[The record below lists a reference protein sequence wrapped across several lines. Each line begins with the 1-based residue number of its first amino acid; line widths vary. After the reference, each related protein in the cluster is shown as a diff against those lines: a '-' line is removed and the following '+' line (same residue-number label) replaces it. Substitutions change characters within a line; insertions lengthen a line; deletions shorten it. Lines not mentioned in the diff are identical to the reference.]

1 MALNYLDKAAWDAG
15 VYKDKGNDDD
25 TQQDTSSED
34 SGYSASGILSAAKNF
49 LEHPFQGMGTVIAPN
64 YTPRPLDDSVYS
76 DIPGTPV
83 ASGQFGELEDE
94 SVRDER
100 MKDSADYMAANWP
113 RLYGGFVAADEGLAN
128 VVGGIQNAVGGGNG
142 ILTNVQRAEE
152 GMQDYRDQWNNTY
165 GDSYFLNPNKFATDA
180 GSVIGSSVPIMAF
193 SGLMPGAAVAG
204 GTRALTSA
212 LSRAGLGRLAMSKA
226 GQALI
231 ADTVRSIPTS
241 NLADSLSEYGTVVN
255 DMMQNGVSEDEA
267 RRRAIPMFFKNMALD
282 TFTVPLEL
290 GVMKGGKGIA
300 TGLLGRGAEEGIGKS
315 LAKGAARTGMLAGAS
330 GLTEGYQEGAQ
341 NALEN
346 DVQGKRDGGWYNPF
360 TWTNEDWEAARG
372 GFVGGALMGIPG
384 NVAAGFHPEAKQA
397 PLSAESQEQA
407 QSIKDTLS
415 HGKPKG
421 MSNAAYNAY
430 IELANSGNPDLIKQA
445 ASSLESFQKSQGN
458 GSSENADDAATEAYK
473 DYETYD
479 QKQEIENFLNN
490 NTVEQI
496 GGEDNYN
503 WLVGVLR
510 NGTPE
515 EVQKAYD
522 NVVAAEKATAEME
535 AKNRAAQAVPAK
547 TGNNTIDTIIAA
559 AQQYGDDP
567 KALISVGARE
577 SGGDD
582 INAIGKSVEGNN
594 WFQIEPATA
603 EAYGVDKI
611 YPDWETDPTENI
623 YAAALILRKKTD
635 EANGDVFQGMHNY
648 NGGGDPDYDSKVQAT
663 YNSLGDLSGVA
674 SDSGNVSAP
683 DQQYYDLSDAMNP
696 QVGGMDPNTMAK
708 MNLLARDFYQKY
720 GHRLLVTS
728 LKRNGDGSSYHDEGH
743 AFDFSDD
750 FLEQNPDA
758 RDWLVQQGEKYGLKG
773 LDEFSHPVATTDGG
787 NVHFTDHGGPVPG
800 GASGAVTGKITSDDG
815 QFDRE
820 LDQAAQE
827 AKSDMDRIQAQSD
840 QAMNE
845 IMNDDSA
852 EKTAQEAQ
860 EDAENAQKQA
870 EESQQSTQDAVIPDV
885 AQTIRDT
892 SSNIDEINTLDGMF
906 TKDGNGNDKFID
918 TTENRDFIKANYK
931 DEITKAVNDAMS
943 KKKAPIATPVP
954 KNKQQTP
961 HARLGRILA
970 TYDRKDPKFK
980 EYMNTFRNGTEQE
993 QRKLADDLQTT
1004 QELERANSL
1013 KGNPLTTQQ
1022 GQNTP
1027 ENVPQRAVESPKQ
1040 PEQTNTHTQV
1050 KESLETQKKRN
1061 AYLSK
1066 KQKLMERVP
1075 AGKTV
1080 KVHAS
1085 TNDAGFDATYKI
1097 VPAGDITASHN
1108 TNYAVNDLYPA
1119 ELQPRDRNRPQMRG
1133 QVEKMT
1139 KGMKPELLAES
1150 QFVNE
1155 GAPIVN
1161 NSGVVLNG
1169 NGRVMAIQ
1177 KAYQGLTDSHKKS
1190 AKAYKDFLASIAP
1203 SLGIAPEKVQSMAH
1217 PVLVRQAADDAD
1229 TKAIINS
1236 TEGGAKLGGAE
1247 QAKTDADRLKLSTL
1261 EQFVDNGT
1269 GEFMNPSNREFRR
1282 TAAKDIF
1289 SDAEGNSVFNAKG
1302 ELSPIGALRI
1312 RNAIFAKAYK
1322 DDYLLT
1328 QLSEA
1333 TDNNSKNI
1341 MNAMIAAAPEV
1352 AKVNE
1357 GIKEG
1362 NLYPDYDISN
1372 VITKT
1377 AKTIMSLRNEGKPLS
1392 FHLQETN
1399 LFSQGESEAERLVLE
1414 FIERNKFKSRTIA
1427 DMYKAVCDR
1436 IFAVGSPKQSK
1447 LFDST
1452 EAPRISLENIISNA
1466 IQEVE
1471 HGQSLFDTAEEK
1483 PAEKAVSEVPDNRQA
1498 EPAGSGRVHQQEA
1511 GRVQSQEKEGNEVDE
1526 KSKQSDHVDAE
1537 PQQAE
1542 SKDKEST
1549 HAEKGAESN
1558 VQKEVEKKKE
1568 ETPAKEEK
1576 SNAVSDED
1584 DYHGFLDGK
1593 KEVVQKMIRSSLG
1606 ITHNPLEPGHA
1617 LHSLKQSIEIKAN
1630 DGNEHKIEVRDGK
1643 TYIDGNKVPKAAAEY
1658 YQYLRKQAKQK
1669 EQEVPKVQASHL
1681 EPFRKV
1687 IDGISHKLQTK
1698 ELTPK
1703 QTQDKLKQVL
1713 MDAAHATYGTFD
1725 DMSLVKTDQQ
1735 LTSEERTKVNSMVND
1750 AMAVANKM
1758 SVEASRKRA
1767 EKKAQKESPEKFLK
1781 DHVIVTTIPESAAK
1795 KETPTREEADAASKE
1810 YNKRIDDL
1818 LDQYNHG
1825 KLTKDEVNAELDKIG
1840 KEERADKRLD
1850 STPHN
1855 WRHQD
1860 VETAIEDMKQ
1870 DIAHADKRRKEI
1882 IANGGELPNGW
1893 KLKETPEKP
1902 IAETAPKVDNEEKAK
1917 EGVGN
1922 DGQEQG
1928 KSADADGR
1936 LESVGAETGEG
1947 NDSGKTGK
1955 IPGHDGQEAEG
1966 IRTSGNQSD
1975 SEGHAAGTVPARTG
1989 MGKDDSAGTGERGN
2003 KQSIPLTPAQAKPS
2017 AEETPGHDY
2026 TIGNKSQPK
2035 DEKSRYKQNVKAIKL
2050 LKQLEA
2056 EDRMPT
2062 PTEQKVLGEYNGW
2075 GGLKDAFKEGTP
2087 ENKELRELLTDEEY
2101 KAAQASSLDAFYTP
2115 APIVKAIWKG
2125 VKHLGFTHGRV
2136 LDPSMG
2142 TGNFFGNMPQSMRK
2156 DSQLYGVEMD
2166 NLTARF
2172 AKMLYPSAAV
2182 ENAPFQRAVV
2192 GDNYFDLVISNIPFS
2207 QVKVQGY
2214 QIHNFFFAN
2223 GIDKVRPGG
2232 LMVFITSQGSLTGR
2246 TDAARMRHY
2255 LAGEADLIGAFKLPS
2270 GTFTDAG
2277 TDVATDVVVFRKRDK
2292 DKQPSKYANSFVEIE
2307 SGGLNMYNQ
2316 YAVNEYFKKHEDNI
2330 LGDYGTGRDQFGNT
2344 VMKVTKKADTDVA
2357 ELLEKGFNRLP
2368 KDVYQPINRSNEP
2381 RFNPQIVN
2389 KKAVKEKTYRD
2400 GEYHIENGEIYQYQY
2415 DKDVKLD
2422 IAKTGKVAQ
2431 RIKGYIAIKKDL
2443 NALYT
2448 AQRDVKATD
2457 KQLAILRKKL
2467 NKDYDAFVKKNGYLN
2482 DPLVTRAFIQDPD
2495 AGMVLALERNL
2506 QFAKKGNK
2514 KVLSH
2519 ADKADVFTM
2528 RTMNPKVQI
2537 TKADKPDDALI
2548 ASLQN
2553 KGYVDM
2559 DYMSQLL
2566 GGEKPEVIAKALG
2579 SKIFKD
2585 PVTEDYVARDEY
2597 LSGNVR
2603 EKYSQAVTAAVKDST
2618 YQRNVDE
2625 LKKVIPKDLVP
2636 EEIMVNLGSPWVPPS
2651 DVQAFVDSITNRG
2664 LDVEYYPTLAKWTV
2678 SGWDSS
2684 AQYRANGI
2692 EFSKLLEAVLNNK
2705 AITIYKGAK
2714 KDNVVDREATDAA
2727 NATADRLREDFRRWL
2742 WSDKDRAKR
2751 LARYYNDNFNNTVLR
2766 EYDGSHL
2773 TFPWINP
2780 EITLRPHQK
2789 DAVWRML
2796 TSGNTL
2802 VAHCVG
2808 AGKTWEMQAA
2818 GMEMRRLGIANK
2830 PLYCVPNNV
2839 VKQFADEFRQ
2849 LCPEAKLL
2857 VIKSGDD
2864 LPAVKKMT
2872 VEEKT
2877 EDGRKKK
2884 RKLRRD
2890 ELTKEEQKK
2899 LDESRAARNRALARI
2914 QTEDWDGIIMSH
2926 TMFERLPVS
2935 PETKAKYIQQQL
2947 DILEQTVKEAKDGNM
2962 SKRDKS
2968 NLEARKETLKEKL
2981 NEALDDD
2988 IKDIGIPFEELGIDQ
3003 IFVDEADL
3011 FKNLHYETSIG
3022 GVSGLTNSDA
3032 NRSQDMFLKTQWL
3045 TETRNG
3051 RGVVFATGT
3060 PISNTIAELYT
3071 MSRYLVPKMLKE
3083 HGVNLFDSWIRTFAE
3098 IGTGIER
3105 KPSGDGFRKVNRVK
3119 NFINMA
3125 ELTTMFRSFADI
3137 KTQDELHLNIP
3148 KLKNGKPTTIALD
3161 ADPAIVNYIKT
3172 EVPKR
3177 IANIKANAFKMK
3189 KGADNMLSLTNDL
3202 RHMTMTDAK
3211 INACADN
3218 IADVFNKTTD
3228 VKGAQ
3233 LVFCDYG
3240 IPKAENEKAKNNDTE
3255 DDAADDAEKENGEVY
3270 ARLMQALRERGI
3282 PSDQIAFVQSAKN
3295 KDQQRELFEKVD
3307 NGEIRIL
3314 IGSTSKMGAGT
3325 NCQHHLVALHDL
3337 DAPWRPRDLEQ
3348 RHGRILRQGNLN
3360 DEVEIFNYVIK
3371 DSFDANMWEKLKNK
3385 ASIIAQA
3392 MSKNTGIRVVEDA
3405 DMVTLSYADV
3415 ENAATGN
3422 PLIKKR
3428 LTLKG
3433 EVTKLTNASRQFAY
3447 QVRDAEYDMESL
3459 PNKIESAEH
3468 RVELIESDIKAMQ
3481 DTSGDNFRMKIMGHT
3496 YTKRKDAMA
3505 ALEKATKKF
3514 KNTPMTIGELGG
3526 FKVNGWIPVSGV
3538 AKYQLVGKF
3547 SYDVLTGSVAGMENT
3562 LRALPRVLTD
3572 EKEHVDKLKA
3582 RLSDDKKIVEQKNP
3596 YTEKLAKVTSELAA
3610 IGKAIENQLL
3620 EGGNATK
3627 ETKPED
3633 TQETKS
3639 NDETQYSVRDA
3650 GETITRTKEAVK
3662 AEMKEAFKTA
3672 SNVLEDGDRLTFTM
3686 PNGQKITVDVRN
3698 GIAVTDEELAQA
3710 KKDHDIDGNVVVEGY
3725 AQTHGK
3731 DAYIAV
3737 AQGSREG
3744 TGFHEAYHIAEKSV
3758 LTDKEKAAITKAI
3771 PDAEQRADKYAEW
3784 VEARKH
3790 GRGTAWG
3797 KLFQKIK
3804 DFAMKMKKIFTGAE
3818 TVNDVFRQIESGEV
3832 WERGARDNNERR
3844 YAIRQDDQEEAPVKP
3859 QDIIDAINDI
3869 VHIYEGSRLTD
3880 KERKELRES
3889 SKFDPDQKQA
3899 VRPQATD
3906 LYDRHAHAGFNR
3918 MGYFNL
3924 SNYGR
3929 ILALHLDNV
3938 MKLKGNLELTNKVL
3952 DRQDKN
3958 AAENKMNGVN
3968 ERLTP
3973 AQARQNAVMD
3983 FGAMM
3988 IRNPELAR
3996 ETYPAYAKIFDE
4008 GLEKHPDLK
4017 EKLDRVIQLNETYQG
4032 QTAAERA
4039 AGSIAREREKVQLRK
4054 HPKEWL
4060 HTHFDKFYTNWVDD
4074 KHIFSKI
4081 VAKAE
4086 AELGRK
4092 LAYDYDVHKQAQM
4105 ALNVAS
4111 SRALLFLTGGKSTE
4125 DTYKVLNTVY
4135 GHAITKNVTM
4145 KDIMDAL
4152 NKVSKEDVS
4161 KTGAENAYDA
4171 LGNYLIAM
4179 RTEELEKH
4187 YHDAYARSAGF
4198 DEEGTREI
4206 IQNTPESIKKIAQ
4219 MYWDINTNIVNIL
4232 QQQGLISKDLAGKLR
4247 KYKHYCPMYRDMS
4260 DGITDMDEMIGTI
4273 GAFNKGGGYANVNNG
4288 IKRIEGGGKRPILDP
4303 MTSLSQMAVSMIS
4316 KCERNDVAKTFVKL
4330 GQDFSGLGDIV
4341 VRDPTLKHAD
4351 PTAFAFTVWQN
4362 GEQVVYRTTPEIYDA
4377 LTNNDAQANRF
4388 TIKIAS
4394 GIAQTLR
4401 TGATI
4406 SPSFIVRN
4414 LLRDTMSAT
4423 VNSKTGFYLPF
4434 VDNVRGAWK
4443 LHFDKEFSA
4452 EYHAS
4457 GASMS
4462 TYMRADADSSRDLTK
4477 ELLGHKYDSYPV
4489 VVKQVRQLISYAWH
4503 KYEKFGN
4510 LIEDS
4515 TRAGEFR
4522 RARNQGLSIDQ
4533 AGQLAR
4539 EITLDFSRHGK
4550 KGQIANKY
4558 IPFFNATIQGTDKFI
4573 RTFKDNPMR
4582 AILNAVIW
4590 IILPSLGL
4598 WAINHDDD
4606 WYKELDENTKYT
4618 NWAIPLPGGTHLL
4631 IPKPQEVG
4639 ILFGSG
4645 IEAVLNQMTGTDP
4658 HGMKEWARQYF
4669 DAMTP
4674 GVFPAIVRPLIEWLT
4689 DYSLWSGR
4697 HLIPAGLKKAP
4708 SEMQFTSYTS
4718 ELAKA
4723 LGDTWIA
4730 KNISIGERHGISPA
4744 AIDNWI
4750 SGWFG
4755 SAGRFVANM
4764 LNDPISYVRGNSRPS
4779 EPSKYWYEMPVIGS
4793 FIRQNGQNS
4802 EYINRMYE
4810 IQKDMNDDYER
4821 SDAGKQRK
4829 GKKSSSNKP
4838 KELKQVDTAVSS
4850 VSKLNKEIKAI
4861 RNDPKKDPDR
4871 KRQEIDQRRTKIN
4884 DLAKKVVL
4892 KFDK

>member
-1 MALNYLDKAAWDAG
+1 M
-15 VYKDKGNDDD
+15 
-25 TQQDTSSED
+25 
-34 SGYSASGILSAAKNF
+34 
-49 LEHPFQGMGTVIAPN
+49 
-64 YTPRPLDDSVYS
+64 
-76 DIPGTPV
+76 
-83 ASGQFGELEDE
+83 
-94 SVRDER
+94 
-100 MKDSADYMAANWP
+100 
-113 RLYGGFVAADEGLAN
+113 
-128 VVGGIQNAVGGGNG
+128 
-142 ILTNVQRAEE
+142 
-152 GMQDYRDQWNNTY
+152 
-165 GDSYFLNPNKFATDA
+165 
-180 GSVIGSSVPIMAF
+180 
-193 SGLMPGAAVAG
+193 
-204 GTRALTSA
+204 
-212 LSRAGLGRLAMSKA
+212 
-226 GQALI
+226 
-231 ADTVRSIPTS
+231 
-241 NLADSLSEYGTVVN
+241 
-255 DMMQNGVSEDEA
+255 
-267 RRRAIPMFFKNMALD
+267 
-282 TFTVPLEL
+282 
-290 GVMKGGKGIA
+290 
-300 TGLLGRGAEEGIGKS
+300 
-315 LAKGAARTGMLAGAS
+315 
-330 GLTEGYQEGAQ
+330 
-341 NALEN
+341 
-346 DVQGKRDGGWYNPF
+346 
-360 TWTNEDWEAARG
+360 
-372 GFVGGALMGIPG
+372 
-384 NVAAGFHPEAKQA
+384 
-397 PLSAESQEQA
+397 
-407 QSIKDTLS
+407 
-415 HGKPKG
+415 
-421 MSNAAYNAY
+421 
-430 IELANSGNPDLIKQA
+430 
-445 ASSLESFQKSQGN
+445 
-458 GSSENADDAATEAYK
+458 
-473 DYETYD
+473 
-479 QKQEIENFLNN
+479 
-490 NTVEQI
+490 
-496 GGEDNYN
+496 
-503 WLVGVLR
+503 
-510 NGTPE
+510 
-515 EVQKAYD
+515 
-522 NVVAAEKATAEME
+522 
-535 AKNRAAQAVPAK
+535 
-547 TGNNTIDTIIAA
+547 
-559 AQQYGDDP
+559 
-567 KALISVGARE
+567 
-577 SGGDD
+577 
-582 INAIGKSVEGNN
+582 
-594 WFQIEPATA
+594 
-603 EAYGVDKI
+603 
-611 YPDWETDPTENI
+611 
-623 YAAALILRKKTD
+623 
-635 EANGDVFQGMHNY
+635 
-648 NGGGDPDYDSKVQAT
+648 
-663 YNSLGDLSGVA
+663 
-674 SDSGNVSAP
+674 
-683 DQQYYDLSDAMNP
+683 
-696 QVGGMDPNTMAK
+696 
-708 MNLLARDFYQKY
+708 
-720 GHRLLVTS
+720 
-728 LKRNGDGSSYHDEGH
+728 
-743 AFDFSDD
+743 
-750 FLEQNPDA
+750 
-758 RDWLVQQGEKYGLKG
+758 
-773 LDEFSHPVATTDGG
+773 
-787 NVHFTDHGGPVPG
+787 
-800 GASGAVTGKITSDDG
+800 
-815 QFDRE
+815 
-820 LDQAAQE
+820 
-827 AKSDMDRIQAQSD
+827 
-840 QAMNE
+840 
-845 IMNDDSA
+845 
-852 EKTAQEAQ
+852 
-860 EDAENAQKQA
+860 
-870 EESQQSTQDAVIPDV
+870 
-885 AQTIRDT
+885 
-892 SSNIDEINTLDGMF
+892 
-906 TKDGNGNDKFID
+906 
-918 TTENRDFIKANYK
+918 
-931 DEITKAVNDAMS
+931 
-943 KKKAPIATPVP
+943 
-954 KNKQQTP
+954 
-961 HARLGRILA
+961 
-970 TYDRKDPKFK
+970 
-980 EYMNTFRNGTEQE
+980 
-993 QRKLADDLQTT
+993 
-1004 QELERANSL
+1004 
-1013 KGNPLTTQQ
+1013 
-1022 GQNTP
+1022 
-1027 ENVPQRAVESPKQ
+1027 
-1040 PEQTNTHTQV
+1040 
-1050 KESLETQKKRN
+1050 
-1061 AYLSK
+1061 
-1066 KQKLMERVP
+1066 
-1075 AGKTV
+1075 
-1080 KVHAS
+1080 
-1085 TNDAGFDATYKI
+1085 
-1097 VPAGDITASHN
+1097 
-1108 TNYAVNDLYPA
+1108 
-1119 ELQPRDRNRPQMRG
+1119 
-1133 QVEKMT
+1133 
-1139 KGMKPELLAES
+1139 
-1150 QFVNE
+1150 
-1155 GAPIVN
+1155 
-1161 NSGVVLNG
+1161 
-1169 NGRVMAIQ
+1169 
-1177 KAYQGLTDSHKKS
+1177 
-1190 AKAYKDFLASIAP
+1190 
-1203 SLGIAPEKVQSMAH
+1203 
-1217 PVLVRQAADDAD
+1217 
-1229 TKAIINS
+1229 
-1236 TEGGAKLGGAE
+1236 
-1247 QAKTDADRLKLSTL
+1247 
-1261 EQFVDNGT
+1261 
-1269 GEFMNPSNREFRR
+1269 
-1282 TAAKDIF
+1282 
-1289 SDAEGNSVFNAKG
+1289 
-1302 ELSPIGALRI
+1302 
-1312 RNAIFAKAYK
+1312 
-1322 DDYLLT
+1322 
-1328 QLSEA
+1328 
-1333 TDNNSKNI
+1333 
-1341 MNAMIAAAPEV
+1341 
-1352 AKVNE
+1352 
-1357 GIKEG
+1357 
-1362 NLYPDYDISN
+1362 
-1372 VITKT
+1372 
-1377 AKTIMSLRNEGKPLS
+1377 
-1392 FHLQETN
+1392 
-1399 LFSQGESEAERLVLE
+1399 
-1414 FIERNKFKSRTIA
+1414 
-1427 DMYKAVCDR
+1427 
-1436 IFAVGSPKQSK
+1436 
-1447 LFDST
+1447 
-1452 EAPRISLENIISNA
+1452 
-1466 IQEVE
+1466 
-1471 HGQSLFDTAEEK
+1471 
-1483 PAEKAVSEVPDNRQA
+1483 
-1498 EPAGSGRVHQQEA
+1498 
-1511 GRVQSQEKEGNEVDE
+1511 
-1526 KSKQSDHVDAE
+1526 
-1537 PQQAE
+1537 
-1542 SKDKEST
+1542 
-1549 HAEKGAESN
+1549 
-1558 VQKEVEKKKE
+1558 KKE
-1568 ETPAKEEK
+1568 A
-1576 SNAVSDED
+1576 
-1584 DYHGFLDGK
+1584 
-1593 KEVVQKMIRSSLG
+1593 
-1606 ITHNPLEPGHA
+1606 
-1617 LHSLKQSIEIKAN
+1617 
-1630 DGNEHKIEVRDGK
+1630 
-1643 TYIDGNKVPKAAAEY
+1643 
-1658 YQYLRKQAKQK
+1658 
-1669 EQEVPKVQASHL
+1669 
-1681 EPFRKV
+1681 
-1687 IDGISHKLQTK
+1687 
-1698 ELTPK
+1698 
-1703 QTQDKLKQVL
+1703 
-1713 MDAAHATYGTFD
+1713 
-1725 DMSLVKTDQQ
+1725 
-1735 LTSEERTKVNSMVND
+1735 
-1750 AMAVANKM
+1750 
-1758 SVEASRKRA
+1758 
-1767 EKKAQKESPEKFLK
+1767 
-1781 DHVIVTTIPESAAK
+1781 
-1795 KETPTREEADAASKE
+1795 PTREEADAASKE
-1810 YNKRIDDL
+1810 YSKRIDDL
-1818 LDQYNHG
+1818 QDQYDHG

-1840 KEERADKRLD
+1840 KEERTDKRLD

-1860 VETAIEDMKQ
+1860 IESAIETMKQ
-1870 DIAHADKRRKEI
+1870 DIARVDKRRKEI
-1882 IANGGELPNGW
+1882 MQRDGKLPNGW
-1893 KLKETPEKP
+1893 KLKEMPEKP
-1902 IAETAPKVDNEEKAK
+1902 VAETAPKVDNEEEEGFKKAYDKMQEIAEEVQGKELTKNEIAGLRGRLNVAKGLYSSGRIVTDAYKNEMLDKYADSIIRDARTHMKEAK

-1928 KSADADGR
+1928 KSNDANGR
-1936 LESVGAETGEG
+1936 LESVEAETSEG
-1947 NDSGKTGK
+1947 NDSGKAGT

-1966 IRTSGNQSD
+1966 IRTSGNQSN

-1989 MGKDDSAGTGERGN
+1989 VGKDDSAGTGERGN

-2087 ENKELRELLTDEEY
+2087 GNKELRELLTDEEY

-2389 KKAVKEKTYRD
+2389 KKAVKEKTCRD

-2467 NKDYDAFVKKNGYLN
+2467 NKDYDAFVKENGYLN

-2506 QFAKKGNK
+2506 QFAKKRNK

-2585 PVTEDYVARDEY
+2585 PVTEYYVARDEY

-2780 EITLRPHQK
+2780 EITLRQHQK

-2818 GMEMRRLGIANK
+2818 GMEIRRLGIANK

-3045 TETRNG
+3045 TETRSG

-3148 KLKNGKPTTIALD
+3148 KLKNGKPTTIVLD
-3161 ADPAIVNYIKT
+3161 ADPDIVNYIKT

-3392 MSKNTGIRVVEDA
+3392 MSKNTGVRVVEDA

-3428 LTLKG
+3428 LTMKG
-3433 EVTKLTNASRQFAY
+3433 ELTKLTNASRQFAY

-3459 PNKIESAEH
+3459 PKKIEAAEH
-3468 RVELIESDIKAMQ
+3468 RVELIESDIKALK
-3481 DTSGDNFRMKIMGHT
+3481 DTSGDNFVMKIMGHT

-3505 ALEKATKKF
+3505 ALEKAAKKF
-3514 KNTPMTIGELGG
+3514 KNTPTTIGEIGG
-3526 FKVNGWIPVSGV
+3526 LRINGWIPVSGV
-3538 AKYQLVGKF
+3538 DKYQLVGNF

-3610 IGKAIENQLL
+3610 IDKAIENQLL

-3725 AQTHGK
+3725 AQLHGK
-3731 DAYIAV
+3731 DAYMALS
-3737 AQGSREG
+3737 QGSREG
-3744 TGFHEAYHIAEKSV
+3744 TGFHEAYHIAEGAV
-3758 LTDKEKAAITKAI
+3758 LTDREKAAIKKAI
-3771 PDAEQRADKYAEW
+3771 PDSEKRADKYAEW

-3804 DFAMKMKKIFTGAE
+3804 DFAAKMKRILTRTE
-3818 TVNDVFRQIESGEV
+3818 TVNDIFRQIESGKV
-3832 WERGARDNNERR
+3832 WERDARDNNERH
-3844 YAIRQDDQEEAPVKP
+3844 YAARQDDQEEAPVKP

-3889 SKFDPDQKQA
+3889 SKLDPDQKQA
-3899 VRPQATD
+3899 IRPQATD

-3929 ILALHLDNV
+3929 ILALHLDNI
-3938 MKLKGNLELTNKVL
+3938 MQLKGNLELANKVL

-3968 ERLTP
+3968 EHLTP

-3996 ETYPAYAKIFDE
+3996 ETYPAYSKIFDE
-4008 GLEKHPDLK
+4008 GLEQHPDLK
-4017 EKLDRVIQLNETYQG
+4017 EKLDKVIQLNETYQG

-4039 AGSIAREREKVQLRK
+4039 AGSIAREKGKVQLRK

-4060 HTHFDKFYTNWVDD
+4060 HTHFDEFYTNWVDD
-4074 KHIFSKI
+4074 KHIFAKV
-4081 VAKAE
+4081 VARAE

-4105 ALNVAS
+4105 AINVAS
-4111 SRALLFLTGGKSTE
+4111 SRALLFLTGGKSVE
-4125 DTYKVLNTVY
+4125 ETYKVLNKVY

-4145 KDIMDAL
+4145 KDIMDSL

-4206 IQNTPESIKKIAQ
+4206 IHNTPESIKKIAQ

-4273 GAFNKGGGYANVNNG
+4273 GVFNKGGGYANVSNG

-4303 MTSLSQMAVSMIS
+4303 ITSLSQMAVSMIS
-4316 KCERNDVAKTFVKL
+4316 KCERNNVAKTFVKL
-4330 GQDFSGLGDIV
+4330 GQDFSGLGDVV

-4377 LTNNDAQANRF
+4377 LTNNDAQTNRF
-4388 TIKIAS
+4388 TIKMAS
-4394 GIAQTLR
+4394 SIAQTLR

-4434 VDNVRGAWK
+4434 VNNVRGAWK

-4462 TYMRADADSSRDLTK
+4462 TYLRADADSSRDLTK

-4489 VVKQVRQLISYAWH
+4489 IVKQVRQLISWAWH
-4503 KYEKFGN
+4503 NYEKFGN

-4522 RARNQGLSIDQ
+4522 RARKQGLSIDQ

-4550 KGQIANKY
+4550 KGQIVNKY
-4558 IPFFNATIQGTDKFI
+4558 VPFFNATIQGTDKFI

-4582 AILNAVIW
+4582 AILNTVIW

-4645 IEAVLNQMTGTDP
+4645 IEALLNQMTGADP
-4658 HGMKEWARQYF
+4658 HGMKEWARQYAE
-4669 DAMTP
+4669 AMMP
-4674 GVFPAIVRPLIEWLT
+4674 SLYPAVVRPLIEWMT
-4689 DYSLWSGR
+4689 NYSFWTGR
-4697 HLIPAGLKKAP
+4697 NLVPASLQKAP

-4718 ELAKA
+4718 ELAKS
-4723 LGDTWIA
+4723 LGDTWLA
-4730 KNISIGERHGISPA
+4730 KSIKLSPI

-4755 SAGRFVANM
+4755 SAGRFIANM
-4764 LNDPISYVRGNSRPS
+4764 LNDPISYVRGKSRPS
-4779 EPSKYWYEMPVIGS
+4779 EPAKYWYEMPVIGS
-4793 FIRQNGQNS
+4793 FVRQNGQNS
-4802 EYINRMYE
+4802 EYVNRMYE